1 MASPFRLKLA
11 AAAAISLLFAR
22 SAIAIAGESP
32 ASDSTQPTGL
42 AGSTQSV
49 ILRVRVAPT
58 ALAGRDRD
66 ERPAEFQIKP
76 TDLPAGM
83 RMDLSSLVVVRID
96 PRDGGAGQKP
106 LPLRWYDAAVP
117 YNFAEVEDDAHAT
130 DGLHFRHEIHP
141 RWGDYYN
148 LTGEGRGGRLV
159 WPHTQLK
166 NQEAHYEIHFRVV
179 PTATTDPR
187 GDLGRAPRG
196 FVGDG
201 SNRCAIVG
209 DSSTD
214 MIHSRVTLTD
224 FNGDGLV
231 DMLVGGARGAVLAY
245 PNRGTR
251 SNPSYPSAELVFT
264 SDGKP
269 LDVGWSAA
277 PLAVDWD
284 GDGKTDLLCGA
295 ERNRILF
302 YRNVSQSRSAL
313 PRYELRGFVT
323 ADKQPIVLPTSPVP
337 EGGGVFTMDY
347 YPVLDAVDWNGDGR
361 CDLLA
366 GGFITGR
373 VYLYESN
380 GRNPDGT
387 PRLTFRDAILADG
400 KPLDVGWA
408 AAPCAAD
415 FDGDGDLDLICGSMP
430 VSSSGRDQSS
440 RETFLRYYE
449 NVGTKTAPR
458 LVERPFP
465 KTGQFPDSIL
475 ATPRAADVN
484 GDGLLDLVVS
494 ASFNVYV
501 YLNVGTKTHPVFAA
515 HATPLPNKWG
525 GSALPTFGVQ
535 FLDFDGDGKQ
545 DMLCS
550 LSIYH
555 NKGDGTYSPQSLLP
569 AGNRIDHPAKMG
581 DGWIFTQLADLDG
594 DGRRDLLYGTH
605 GGNIYFHRN
614 EGRRYEEPG
623 IVLKLEDG
631 KPLHVGPEPGQALD
645 FDVLQGARITFAA
658 ADFDGDGRIDL
669 AVGDTYGKLRYF
681 HNVGSKTQP
690 LFAKPVQLGDLKLR
704 MVPYACDWDRDGRP
718 DIIGSSANGRI
729 SLFRNLGGNR
739 FAKGEALAV
748 PPVPYSPTVMV
759 TDWNGDGD
767 DDLIIGTAY
776 GYFCWFERSFLER
789 GYAAAE
795 RDFKVQSH

>member
-1 MASPFRLKLA
+1 MAGSFRLKLA
-11 AAAAISLLFAR
+11 AAAAVALLLAPL
-22 SAIAIAGESP
+22 G
-32 ASDSTQPTGL
+32 ASSRWRVG
-42 AGSTQSV
+42 G
-49 ILRVRVAPT
+49 LRVYAANRDSRDPHRRSSSEFEFPR
-58 ALAGRDRD
+58 LFWGGRERD

-76 TDLPAGM
+76 ADLPAGM

-96 PRDGGAGQKP
+96 PVDGRTAGKP
-106 LPLRWYDAAVP
+106 LPLRWYDAAIP
-117 YNFAEVEDDAHAT
+117 YDFAEVEDNAHAT
-130 DGLHFRHEIHP
+130 DGLHFHHEIHP

-148 LTGEGRGGRLV
+148 LAGAGRGGRLA
-159 WPHTQLK
+159 WLHTQLK
-166 NQEAHYEIHFRVV
+166 NQDAHYEIRFRVV
-179 PTATTDPR
+179 EKTAAKKVDAR
-187 GDLGRAPRG
+187 ADLGRAPRG

-201 SNRCAIVG
+201 SHRCAIVG

-214 MIHSRVTLTD
+214 MIHSRVTLSD

-231 DMLVGGARGAVLAY
+231 DLLVGGARGAVLAY
-245 PNRGTR
+245 PNLGTR
-251 SNPSYPSAELVFT
+251 SNPSYPSAKLVFT

-302 YRNVSQSRSAL
+302 YRNVSESRSKL
-313 PRYELRGFVT
+313 PRYELRGFVS
-323 ADKQPIVLPTSPVP
+323 ADKQPIVLPTAPVP

-373 VYLYESN
+373 VYLYEST
-380 GRNPDGT
+380 GRNADDT

-430 VSSSGRDQSS
+430 MSAAGGDQSDAQ
-440 RETFLRYYE
+440 TFLRYYE
-449 NVGTKTAPR
+449 NVGTRTAPR
-458 LVERPFP
+458 LVQRSFP
-465 KTGQFPDSIL
+465 KTGQFPNSIL

-494 ASFNVYV
+494 ASYNIYI

-525 GSALPTFGVQ
+525 GAALPTYGVQ
-535 FLDFDGDGKQ
+535 FLDFDGDAKQ
-545 DMLCS
+545 DMLSS
-550 LSIYH
+550 LSVYH
-555 NKGDGTYSPQSLLP
+555 NKGDGTFTPLPLLP
-569 AGNRIDHPAKMG
+569 NGNRIDHPAKMG
-581 DGWIFTQLADLDG
+581 DGWIFTHLADLDG

-614 EGRRYEEPG
+614 EGRRYDEPG
-623 IVLKLEDG
+623 VVLKLEDG

-681 HNVGSKTQP
+681 HNVGSRTQP
-690 LFAKPVQLGDLKLR
+690 RFAKPVQLGDLKLR

-718 DIIGSSANGRI
+718 DIIGSSANGRH
-729 SLFRNLGGNR
+729 R
-739 FAKGEALAV
+739 ALPQPRREPLCRKRSPCGPAN
-748 PPVPYSPTVMV
+748 PVRP
-759 TDWNGDGD
+759 
-767 DDLIIGTAY
+767 
-776 GYFCWFERSFLER
+776 RR
-789 GYAAAE
+789 
-795 RDFKVQSH
+795 